1 MLKID
6 NISKSFSRKDD
17 KVRVLTDFSLTV
29 KPGEIMTVQGASGCG
44 KTTLLLTAAGL
55 LSPDSGSV
63 QVSDVNL
70 YDMSA
75 EERAAFRSKHI
86 GVVFQ
91 QFHLMPYL
99 NVLDNILVPTLVT
112 KEPALDKGR
121 AMVEQFGLSDRA
133 DHKPSELSIG
143 ERQRTALARA
153 LIVNPSLI
161 LADEPTANLDSANAE
176 IVLVALRE
184 FARNGNAVLM
194 VSHDQR
200 TADFADHKVD
210 L

>member
-1 MLKID
+1 VLKID

-75 EERAAFRSKHI
+75 EARAAFRSKHI

-112 KEPALDKGR
+112 KEPARDKGR

-194 VSHDQR
+194 MSHDQR
-200 TADFADHKVD
+200 TADFADHKVN